1 MDTYKK
7 IIELAEQSKEL
18 RKEWQAIVFDAANPA
33 DIEKIHTLIDN
44 HKITNI
50 VEGTDTQLQELAT
63 ISDPTKISHT
73 MLTGEQKVQPLAPQ
87 ESLWVY
93 YPWHF
98 ALVHIVNEADFKK
111 MRLSRNE
118 PLITKEEQAKV
129 RNLSISFAGL
139 NVGNPCAVCCAL
151 EGIGEEGTTKLA
163 DFDPLSATNLNRFRA
178 GLIETET
185 NKAIITARQIVEVNP
200 FAQIDMYEAGLK
212 PDNLEQFL
220 QGADILVEEIDNLK
234 LKIAL
239 RDMAKAKKIPV
250 IMVTG
255 DGENVILD
263 VERYDLENPDILNG
277 HLAVETIQS
286 IQSMVPGQ
294 GTFEERVMLARDFMG
309 PVGELNTRLYDSFS
323 MVGKSLAG
331 IPQLAESS
339 FCRGAVIAHAVRRI
353 FAESETLKSGRYRLN
368 VRQALS

>member
-7 IIELAEQSKEL
+7 ISELAEQSKGL
-18 RKEWQAIVFDAANPA
+18 RAEWQAVVFDASNPS
-33 DIEKIHTLIDN
+33 DIEKINTLIDN

-50 VEGTDTQLQELAT
+50 VEGTDTQQQELVT
-63 ISDPTKISHT
+63 IADSTKISHA
-73 MLTGEQKVQPLAPQ
+73 MLAGHEKVQPLDPQ
-87 ESLWVY
+87 EGLWVY

-98 ALVHIVNEADFKK
+98 ALVHIVNESDYKK

-118 PLITKEEQAKV
+118 PLITKDEQAKV

-151 EGIGEEGTTKLA
+151 EGIGEEGITKLA

-178 GLIETET
+178 GLVETET
-185 NKAIITARQIVEVNP
+185 NKAIITARQIVDVNP
-200 FAQIDMYEAGLK
+200 FAHIVMYDAGLK

-220 QGADILVEEIDNLK
+220 DGADILVEEIDNLK
-234 LKIAL
+234 LKIVL
-239 RDMAKAKKIPV
+239 RDMAKAKKMPV

-263 VERYDLENPDILNG
+263 VERYDLETPEILNG

-286 IQSMVPGQ
+286 IQSMMPGQ

-309 PVGELNTRLYDSFS
+309 PRGELNNRLYDSFS

-339 FCRGAVIAHAVRRI
+339 FCRGAVIAHAIRHM
-353 FAESETLKSGRYRLN
+353 FAEPETLKSGRYRLN
-368 VRQALS
+368 VRQAIS